1 MVALMDACEVMSTP
15 GTEANEKLYNAFY
28 GTYDNNFG
36 ERRLK
41 SYFELPN
48 SGIIILPRGGL
59 EGRCNLIIQEG
70 GEALDSGR
78 YSRKDRHSAVPPDE
92 ARLAEIQIE
101 ADENFQTR
109 GEIKARKDWAA
120 YKEKRGLT
128 EQHIRT
134 DFKTMIFVTIYRV
147 GLN

>member
-1 MVALMDACEVMSTP
+1 M
-15 GTEANEKLYNAFY
+15 
-28 GTYDNNFG
+28 
-36 ERRLK
+36 
-41 SYFELPN
+41 
-48 SGIIILPRGGL
+48 IILPRGGL

-101 ADENFQTR
+101 ADENFQSK
-109 GEIKARKDWAA
+109 GEINARKAWAA

-128 EQHIRT
+128 EQHIRDALQVNVDHKMLCFSALT
-134 DFKTMIFVTIYRV
+134 PECKNPKQRKIDRPTQMTNKNFIY
-147 GLN
+147 G